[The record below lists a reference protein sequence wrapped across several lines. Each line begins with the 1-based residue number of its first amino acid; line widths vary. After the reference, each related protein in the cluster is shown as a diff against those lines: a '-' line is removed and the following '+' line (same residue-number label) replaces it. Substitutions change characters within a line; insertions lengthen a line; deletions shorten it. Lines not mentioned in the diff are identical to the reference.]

1 MCLLYMHL
9 YVFCATYMPTFTHS
23 TMHTNSRVCLHKKA
37 SLSYPV
43 MQKNSWFYVLN
54 ACYTFINLHI
64 YRVMAL
70 TSDVAA
76 QSSVTTAIVPQ
87 RSLAYFSELD
97 PADNS
102 KFIEAR
108 VYRKWTAAKI
118 PSLIPT
124 GFSCILIDKKV
135 RNTLQG
141 CHFYTNIQKQYRH
154 FYDRA

>member
-1 MCLLYMHL
+1 
-9 YVFCATYMPTFTHS
+9 
-23 TMHTNSRVCLHKKA
+23 
-37 SLSYPV
+37 
-43 MQKNSWFYVLN
+43 
-54 ACYTFINLHI
+54 
-64 YRVMAL
+64 MAL

-135 RNTLQG
+135 CNTLQG